1 MSSPGADVL
10 YTSDLHGSEPH
21 YREALDVA
29 RAVGAR
35 ALLLGGD
42 LAPHGSIETQK
53 TFYETFLVPL
63 FRAYLLEPDAP
74 TVWWIMGNDDWAAHV
89 NLLEEA
95 RLPRFRH
102 AHGRV
107 LPFLDGWSIVGLAC
121 VPASPFALKD
131 WERWEEGLG
140 PATRW
145 EGFRSVVGGGSHR
158 FSFVGRERNEAMAH
172 ELAALEHAWP
182 DDSSRTVCMFHGPP
196 HGTACD
202 QLHGRVHVGSHEIRR
217 FLERLGP
224 ALSLHGHIHE
234 SPLVSGRFS
243 DRVGATVCV
252 NPGQSPREPLAA
264 VTFSM
269 SDPVGTLR
277 HTRLVPPR

>member
-1 MSSPGADVL
+1 MNADVF

-21 YREALDVA
+21 YRQAIDAA
-29 RAVGAR
+29 RASGAR

-42 LAPHGSIETQK
+42 LAPHGSIELQQ
-53 TFYETFLVPL
+53 TFYERFFLPL
-63 FRAYLLEPDAP
+63 IRAYLLDPSAP
-74 TVWWIMGNDDWAAHV
+74 SVWWIMGNDDWAAHV
-89 NLLEEA
+89 TLLETA

-107 LPFLDGWSIVGLAC
+107 LPFLDGWSIAGLAC

-145 EGFRSVVGGGSHR
+145 EGYRSVSGGGSHR
-158 FSFVGRERNEAMAH
+158 FSFVGQEKKEAMAH
-172 ELAALEHAWP
+172 EFEVLEHGWTESA
-182 DDSSRTVCMFHGPP
+182 RTICMFHGPP
-196 HGTACD
+196 HGTALD
-202 QLHGRVHVGSHEIRR
+202 QLHGRVHVGSQETRR
-217 FLERLGP
+217 FLERRGP

-234 SPLVSGRFS
+234 SPAVSGRYY
-243 DRVGATVCV
+243 DRVGSTLCV
-252 NPGQSPREPLAA
+252 NPGQSPQAALAA

-269 SDPVGTLR
+269 SDPAGTLR
-277 HTRLVPPR
+277 HTLLGEAR